1 MPILID
7 RVTVRFGEAVV
18 LDGVSLELRERRIGI
33 IGNNGSGKSTLARL
47 INGLI
52 LPTSGRVVVETF
64 DTRDQGP
71 EVRRRVGFVFQNPD
85 SQIVMPTVAEDV
97 AFGPKAHGLPQ
108 DETHARTEKALS
120 HFGLEAMKERACFTL
135 SGGEKQSL
143 ALAGV
148 LALDPAWIV
157 FDEPTT
163 MLDRKRAK
171 AAMAAIAALPQ
182 HVIVVTHHVEL
193 LTGFERV
200 IVLDG
205 GRVVHDGPPERA
217 IAHYIETYT

>member
-1 MPILID
+1 MTILIE
-7 RVTVRFGEAVV
+7 RASVQFGDVVV
-18 LDGVSLELRERRIGI
+18 LESLSLELRERRIGI

-47 INGLI
+47 LNGLV
-52 LPTSGRVVVETF
+52 LPTQGRVVVETF
-64 DTRDQGP
+64 DTRSAGAD
-71 EVRRRVGFVFQNPD
+71 VRKRVGFVFQNAD

-97 AFGPKAHGLPQ
+97 AFGPKAHGFAA
-108 DETHARTEKALS
+108 DDIAARTDKALAQ
-120 HFGLEAMKERACFTL
+120 FGLTAMKDRACFNL
-135 SGGEKQSL
+135 SGGEKQAL

-148 LALDPAWIV
+148 LALNPTWIV

-171 AAMAAIAALPQ
+171 AAMAAIADLPQ

-193 LTGFERV
+193 LNDFERV

-205 GRVVHDGPPERA
+205 GRVVCDAPPAQA
-217 IAHYIETYT
+217 IAHYVETLT